1 LQPGE
6 KVKSVN
12 KIWALG
18 LAGIFLLIGLI
29 LAGCSTSGVLIPL
42 MPTRTPLPLFDIE
55 PELVTFREL
64 QQNPEEYSDKVIRVS
79 GDFERLP
86 LPPCTPHSGP
96 GARWALEADNLRLDV
111 VGFNEILQL
120 VEEPAIFTIDGIFRL
135 YRAPLGCGK
144 EPDVEAAWYLE
155 AVNVVEPNPL
165 VVARPFG
172 EVALSGSVIN
182 NLSTPT
188 PLGVVTATPGIA
200 TPSPSPTDE
209 QTATFIPTATNTQV
223 ATSDIT
229 LTPTATEDPTMT
241 PTILSS
247 PTATETPGTGT
258 PTPSG
263 QTPTPTTTPS
273 VTPSLAPTDPSVPL
287 PTATSGEGGTSIPP
301 PTFGP
306 YP

>member
-1 LQPGE
+1 
-6 KVKSVN
+6 
-12 KIWALG
+12 
-18 LAGIFLLIGLI
+18 
-29 LAGCSTSGVLIPL
+29 
-42 MPTRTPLPLFDIE
+42 MPTRTPLPLFNIE
-55 PELVTFREL
+55 PVLVTFREL
-64 QQNPEEYSDKVIRVS
+64 QQNPADYRDKVIRVS

-111 VGFNEILQL
+111 VGFNELLQL

-135 YRAPLGCGK
+135 YSAPLGCGK

-172 EVALSGSVIN
+172 EVALSGVVIN
-182 NLSTPT
+182 NLGTPT
-188 PLGVVTATPGIA
+188 PLSVVTATPGFA
-200 TPSPSPTDE
+200 TPGPSPTDE
-209 QTATFIPTATNTQV
+209 QTATFIPTATNTHA

-229 LTPTATEDPTMT
+229 LTPTATEDLTMT
-241 PTILSS
+241 PTNISS
-247 PTATETPGTGT
+247 PSTTATPGTGT
-258 PTPSG
+258 PTPTG
-263 QTPTPTTTPS
+263 QTPTATTTLS
-273 VTPSLAPTDPSVPL
+273 VTPSLAPTNPSIPL
-287 PTATSGEGGTSIPP
+287 PTATSGGGGGYLPP